1 MPQKQTPPRKQ
12 HLQLIVI
19 IVVVTAIALAAFVWA
34 WPYAILPPKSL
45 GSQLQYVGKQDEG
58 CWWLICDATPSTTYY
73 FATDM
78 TPEELVGYFRGAK
91 PACESLSVDSAA
103 NYSGTTFACG
113 SLTTAEGFAYT
124 YHDNNPRAVVQT
136 FNLKRT
142 NLHFIVSIDSTDYNQ
157 AKAAL

>member
-91 PACESLSVDSAA
+91 CGLNFNGGTGNGD
-103 NYSGTTFACG
+103 YSGG
-113 SLTTAEGFAYT
+113 E
-124 YHDNNPRAVVQT
+124 
-136 FNLKRT
+136 
-142 NLHFIVSIDSTDYNQ
+142 IDCT
-157 AKAAL
+157 